1 MRVYQ
6 YIHQTKAEGPGNRF
20 AIWVQGCPHK
30 CPGCFEKDTWDSYGG
45 FELSLEEVIGEFNK
59 AAGFVD
65 GVTILGGEPFEQA
78 EELAEFAEY
87 VRQSGKTVITFTGY
101 TYVSLQARSDLS
113 IDKLLRNTDILMD
126 GEYVQALRDFSRP
139 MVGSQNQN
147 IIFLSDRIPMK
158 EYYSYK
164 NSIEVRM
171 SPNGRIRINGM
182 GDFDKIRKEIGG

>member
-113 IDKLLRNTDILMD
+113 VNKLLRNTDILMD

-139 MVGSQNQN
+139 MVGSKNQN
-147 IIFLSDRIPMK
+147 IIFLSDRISMQ

-171 SPNGRIRINGM
+171 SPSGRIRINGM
-182 GDFDKIRKEIGG
+182 GDLDKIRKEIGG

>member
-30 CPGCFEKDTWDSYGG
+30 CPGCFEKDTWNPFGG